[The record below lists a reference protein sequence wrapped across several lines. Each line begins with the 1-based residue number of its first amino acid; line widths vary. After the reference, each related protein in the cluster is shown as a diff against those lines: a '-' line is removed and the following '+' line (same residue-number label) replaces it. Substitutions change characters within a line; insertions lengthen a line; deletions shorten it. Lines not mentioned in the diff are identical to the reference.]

1 MSVLQ
6 EIYKIDIIYHL
17 NYCVFPVPPKS
28 YLKFLQKE
36 NILRKFFCKQVLPC
50 VLYGLLVFD
59 KSFCEFSGLSYL
71 SPPLPL
77 ESIVSGMASKTTGAE
92 GAN

>member
-1 MSVLQ
+1 MG
-6 EIYKIDIIYHL
+6 EIYKIDSIYHL
-17 NYCVFPVPPKS
+17 NYCVFPGPCPPKS

-36 NILRKFFCKQVLPC
+36 NILRKFFCKQILPC

-71 SPPLPL
+71 SPSLPL